1 MNVGAG
7 EKFEKALLHKE
18 RLLKFD
24 REFTKRTTILDDQ
37 ADYYSNSKSQWLEE
51 NERADAEEKDDDRR
65 KELHE
70 RKNQT
75 LKLDF

>member
-1 MNVGAG
+1 MTEQYEKCEEYLDGGQDMDVAEFLKWFAG
-7 EKFEKALLHKE
+7 NQKC
-18 RLLKFD
+18 
-24 REFTKRTTILDDQ
+24 
-37 ADYYSNSKSQWLEE
+37 
-51 NERADAEEKDDDRR
+51 AEEKDDDRR